1 LGRPPPPP
9 PPPPHPRAGTC
20 PLGRAYDRLSTVR
33 PTITGMTFASATA
46 SSHPKLVAQFV
57 PASMDARFQ
66 ALRSDMNIVVQ
77 VMKSAVTGH
86 TFAWR
91 FDTDDYFYPEQSVEA
106 YTGSANAFSLV
117 STATG
122 PTGVFL
128 YWDPIKGGTLS
139 FNDAAGSAEMASGD
153 TYTFTLS
160 VERTVDSTMPLDT
173 GDSNTLHQL
182 LECSGRGY
190 CDSEQGKC
198 TCLPGFTGE
207 ACQRSEW
214 RGEESSTAGGPAQHH
229 HTHLLTHFASI
240 SPHTPTLPPCSRV
253 PQPVQQPRQLP
264 NREPLCA
271 GWPGVQCR
279 VQWL

>member
-1 LGRPPPPP
+1 
-9 PPPPHPRAGTC
+9 
-20 PLGRAYDRLSTVR
+20 
-33 PTITGMTFASATA
+33 MTFASATA
-46 SSHPKLVAQFV
+46 SSHPKLVSQFV

-66 ALRSDMNIVVQ
+66 ALRSDMNFVVQ
-77 VMKSAVTGH
+77 VMKSATSGH

-117 STATG
+117 STANG

-207 ACQRSEW
+207 ACQRSEFELFKT
-214 RGEESSTAGGPAQHH
+214 R
-229 HTHLLTHFASI
+229 ASAPP
-240 SPHTPTLPPCSRV
+240 PHAPH
-253 PQPVQQPRQLP
+253 
-264 NREPLCA
+264 
-271 GWPGVQCR
+271 
-279 VQWL
+279 